1 MISLPLVF
9 LVGAEQDTQRLD
21 QFLTTALAGQHSRSQ
36 IASFIKEGAVTVN
49 GLPAIKPSLLVVDG
63 QTITITIP
71 QPPLFPLAP
80 QAIEFEILAEEQDFL
95 VINKPAGLMVHHA
108 TSAPEAKTLVQGL
121 LHKYPEFSQFESNE
135 RPGIVHRLDKDTS
148 GLILVAR
155 NPQALTA
162 LANLF
167 KNRSLEKKYHALVAG
182 WPARQGT
189 IDLPIGRHPGNRTVM
204 SINGLAARSAIT
216 HYNALTYYTNN
227 ITLLECTIVTGRTHQ
242 IRVHCA
248 HEKFPIVGDPVYGAS
263 SPLIGRQ
270 ALHAYSIAFEY
281 KGKQYAYTAPYPQ
294 DFTAAIQKLVEE
306 PVDS

>member
-9 LVGAEQDTQRLD
+9 LVAAEQDKQRLD
-21 QFLTTALAGQHSRSQ
+21 QFLTAALAGQHSRSQ
-36 IASFIKEGAVTVN
+36 IASFIKEGAVTVDS
-49 GLPAIKPSLLVVDG
+49 LLAVKPSLPVIFG
-63 QTITITIP
+63 QTVTITIP

-80 QAIEFEILAEEQDFL
+80 QVIDFEIIAEEQDFL

-108 TSAPEAKTLVQGL
+108 TSAPEANTLVQGL

-155 NPQALTA
+155 NPQALTV
-162 LANLF
+162 LADLF

-182 WPARQGT
+182 WPTRIGT
-189 IDLPIGRHPGNRTVM
+189 IDLPIGRHPGNRTAM
-204 SINGLAARSAIT
+204 SAHGLAARSAIT
-216 HYNALTYYTNN
+216 HYKVLTYYTNN
-227 ITLLECTIVTGRTHQ
+227 TTLLECTIVTGRTHQ

-248 HEKFPIVGDPVYGAS
+248 HEKFPIVGDIVYGTQ
-263 SPLIGRQ
+263 SPLIARQ

-281 KGKQYAYTAPYPQ
+281 KGKRYAYTAPYPQ
-294 DFTAAIQKLVEE
+294 DFTTAIQKLVEE
-306 PVDS
+306 PADS